1 MLFLLDVHRKYCR
14 LIIKARANS
23 DDVICVIVIKNWD
36 GTITEY
42 NIMMINH
49 STLDCHATFLTCSLG
64 GPE

>member
-14 LIIKARANS
+14 LIIKARVNS
-23 DDVICVIVIKNWD
+23 VDVICVIVIKNWD

-42 NIMMINH
+42 KRMMINLY
-49 STLDCHATFLTCSLG
+49 TLDCHVTFLTCSLG